1 MRGRIKME
9 NLYEELENSQVLVEL
24 VILLKRRAE

>member
-9 NLYEELENSQVLVEL
+9 NLHEESKNSYILADLITLV
-24 VILLKRRAE
+24 RNRAE